1 LDIFTVGDRPI
12 YGTNCRVFAA
22 TLTSETW
29 RFKPLLWWVMQERH
43 MNALMRRTAR
53 GVSVDSEKPAKAGTG
68 FFAIG
73 LGNGLEAA
81 FAVCVLLGALWL
93 LISGYA

>member
-1 LDIFTVGDRPI
+1 
-12 YGTNCRVFAA
+12 
-22 TLTSETW
+22 
-29 RFKPLLWWVMQERH
+29 

>member
-1 LDIFTVGDRPI
+1 
-12 YGTNCRVFAA
+12 
-22 TLTSETW
+22 
-29 RFKPLLWWVMQERH
+29 
-43 MNALMRRTAR
+43 MNALIRRSER
-53 GVSVDSEKPAKAGTG
+53 GVSVDSAKPAKAGSG

-73 LGNGLEAA
+73 LGSGLEAA